1 MTPRERA
8 DKAKQLL
15 DDPIVQQAFRDIREQ
30 LVAKLEACQA
40 SEVDTQ
46 HDLTTD
52 LRLLKMLK
60 LQIGRYVEEIVVD
73 NAKARQD
80 AFIRKARESLLP

>member
-15 DDPIVQQAFRDIREQ
+15 DDPIVQQAFSDIREQ
-30 LVAKLEACQA
+30 IVLRLEACPV
-40 SEVDTQ
+40 SEVDAQ
-46 HDLTTD
+46 HDLAIT
-52 LRLLKMLK
+52 LQLLKQLK
-60 LQIGRYVEEIVVD
+60 LQLGRYVEEIVVD

-80 AFIRKARESLLP
+80 AFIRKTRQTLLP